1 MSRRPAQ
8 RLLFRVYLFGLGVL
22 VLTALAVGVLGRVTI
37 APPMREQV
45 RMFAGWILSGVCA
58 EVREPEARPEAVRRL
73 RQQGHGDVAL
83 YRPDGVLLLSNATP
97 PPPAPRREDRELMA
111 RGGIAARSPEL
122 LFFASCAV
130 SDPADPILHVTL
142 RLPAPHPPSAGTG
155 LLLLG
160 AALGVVALLAIP
172 MARSLARPI
181 EALAKAAQ
189 ALGAG
194 DLSVRLRSGRR
205 DEVGDLAN
213 AFDEMADRIEKLRR
227 AEHELLANI
236 SHELRT
242 PLARVRVALDLALEG
257 DLARAR
263 RCLREITRDVE
274 ELERLLAELLLAART
289 DQLAR
294 LGAAG
299 VPPLRTCRLAA
310 STLIA
315 EARER
320 FAATHPDRELH
331 IEIAGELPE
340 VQGDSSLLHRALYNL
355 LDNAAKYSEDR
366 IELCANAHAGGL
378 HIGIRDHGIGI
389 DAADLPRL
397 ATPFFRTDRS
407 RARDTGGVGL
417 GLALARRI
425 VEAHGGSLVLDSAP
439 GRGTLAS
446 MLLPRSAKES
456 DRI

>member
-1 MSRRPAQ
+1 MNRRPAQ
-8 RLLFRVYLFGLGVL
+8 RLLSRVYLFGLGVL
-22 VLTALAVGVLGRVTI
+22 VLTALAVGLLGRVTI

-45 RMFAGWILSGVCA
+45 RMFAGWIMAGVCA
-58 EVREPEARPEAVRRL
+58 EIREPRERAEAVMRM
-73 RQQGHGDVAL
+73 RQQGHGDLAL
-83 YRPDGVLLLSNATP
+83 YRPDGMLVLSNASP
-97 PPPAPRREDRELMA
+97 PPPAPRREHQSLIEQ
-111 RGGIAARSPEL
+111 GGIGAQPPEM

-130 SDPADPILHVTL
+130 SDTANPILHIAL
-142 RLPAPHPPSAGTG
+142 RLPGPYQPTAGTG

-160 AALGVVALLAIP
+160 AALGVIALLAIP

-181 EALAKAAQ
+181 ESLARAAQ
-189 ALGAG
+189 LLGSG
-194 DLSVRLRSGRR
+194 DLSVRLRSRRR
-205 DEVGDLAN
+205 DEVGDLAR
-213 AFDEMADRIEKLRR
+213 AFDEMAERIERLRR

-257 DLARAR
+257 DIARAR
-263 RCLREITRDVE
+263 RCMTEITRDVDD
-274 ELERLLAELLLAART
+274 LERLLADLLLAART

-294 LGAAG
+294 LCAAG
-299 VPPLRTCRLAA
+299 VPPLRTSRIAA
-310 STLIA
+310 RTLIT

-320 FAATHPDRELH
+320 FAAKHPDRELH
-331 IEIAGELPE
+331 VELVGELPV

-355 LDNAAKYSEDR
+355 LDNAAKYSEDQ
-366 IELCANAHAGGL
+366 IELHAEARAGGL

-389 DAADLPRL
+389 DAADLLRL

-425 VEAHGGSLVLDSAP
+425 IEAHGGRLVLDSAP
-439 GRGTLAS
+439 GRGTLVSLVLPHAAS
-446 MLLPRSAKES
+446 
-456 DRI
+456 